1 MIVHTVT
8 YHPGQHFAKEMEVD
22 EVVWVDRGAWTG
34 PEETIH
40 TLEQSI
46 LWIDELQTE
55 EVEKLSEIRR
65 KNAQFYETVL
75 KTHCNAR
82 YRY

>member
-1 MIVHTVT
+1 MFADSMSMCIHVHTVT

-22 EVVWVDRGAWTG
+22 EVVWIDRGAWTG

-55 EVEKLSEIRR
+55 EVEKLSGHGG
-65 KNAQFYETVL
+65 KCSSMNL
-75 KTHCNAR
+75 
-82 YRY
+82 